1 VALDTGG
8 GPTPADALRA
18 PASARD
24 VPTRAEGVQLL
35 GNAVGSG
42 YRVPPA
48 LVRRSDGQIV
58 QVTTLLYHVLEGI
71 DGRRDLNEVAAAV
84 SAASGRTVSAENIR
98 QLLDDNLRPSGLVA
112 MADGTQPTLQRAN
125 PLLALRFK
133 VGVTSPERTR
143 AVTAPFARLFWPIVV
158 IPVVLAFAAITWWTL
173 LDKGLASATYQAFN
187 HPGLLFL
194 VLAVTVLSAGFHEFG
209 HAAAARYGG
218 ATPGVMGA
226 GLYLIWPA
234 FYTDVT
240 DSYRLGRAG
249 RIRTDL
255 GGLYFNAIVV
265 IATQAAWLVTRDDAL
280 LLLVATQVLQML
292 RQLMPVVR
300 FDGYHVLADTTGI
313 PDLFHWIGPVLAGLL
328 PWRWKDSKARALKP
342 WARVVITAWVLGVV
356 PMLAF
361 ALFTM
366 VVSLP
371 RVVGTAWTACRA
383 QRALMG
389 YYWHHSDV
397 VAALAHGLAALV
409 VLLPLAAGA
418 VLLYRLCR
426 SLVRSLLRRTSGH
439 PIRRALAFVLVAVM
453 IAGLAWS
460 WWPRPGQYDPIK
472 PWERGTLTDAVAVA
486 RPGPQFGVGWQD
498 EATVVWPADKPVPTR
513 DHPQLA
519 VVLIPKPG
527 STTTTPA
534 TSTTGQTDDSPGTPT
549 ATDPTTWVFPV
560 NLPLATGPGDNH
572 ALAVNTTDNSVV
584 YDTAFAMVWDTGG
597 GVADNTNQAYALA
610 NCTNCAAISVAFQV
624 VYVVGQTSAAVPENV
639 AVAINS
645 GCVGCLTYAL
655 AVQLFV
661 TLDGP
666 LTDAQTAALQTLWD
680 QIQTYGQ
687 HIADVPLSD
696 IQSQLDDYEQQ
707 ILAIVAPDMTSHPTS
722 SSTGPTASASASTSP
737 PAGAE
742 TPSPAGTEPTS
753 PSQSASASSSAGPT
767 PTSATGSP
775 SAPPS
780 TPTTSS
786 TPPNTTLASAGP
798 TG

>member
-8 GPTPADALRA
+8 GPTPADALPA
-18 PASARD
+18 PASVSD

-35 GNAVGSG
+35 GSAVGSG

-48 LVRRSDGQIV
+48 LVRRADGQIV
-58 QVTTLLYHVLEGI
+58 QVTTLLYRVLQGI
-71 DGRRDLNEVAAAV
+71 DGRRDLDGLAAAV
-84 SAASGRTVSAENIR
+84 SEAYGRTVSAENIR

-112 MADGTQPTLQRAN
+112 RADGTQPALKRAN

-143 AVTAPFARLFWPIVV
+143 AVTAPFARLFWPVIV
-158 IPVVLAFAAITWWTL
+158 IPVVLAFAATTWWTL
-173 LDKGLASATYQAFN
+173 VDKGLASATYQAFS

-265 IATQAAWLVTRDDAL
+265 VATQVAWLVTRDDAL

-313 PDLFHWIGPVLAGLL
+313 PDLFHWIGPVLVGLL

-342 WARVVITAWVLGVV
+342 WARAVITAWVLGVV

-383 QRALMG
+383 QRALAG
-389 YYWHHSDV
+389 YYWHHADV

-418 VLLYRLCR
+418 ILLFRLGR
-426 SLVRSLLRRTSGH
+426 SLVRTMLRRTAGH
-439 PIRRALAFVLVAVM
+439 PIRRALTFVLAAAMVAV
-453 IAGLAWS
+453 LAWS
-460 WWPRPGQYDPIK
+460 WWPRPGQYEPIK

-486 RPGPQFGVGWQD
+486 RPAPGLRVGTQD
-498 EATVVWPADKPVPTR
+498 EATVVWPADKPLPTR

-519 VVLIPKPG
+519 VVLVPRPG
-527 STTTTPA
+527 STSATPA
-534 TSTTGQTDDSPGTPT
+534 TSSTGQTDGSPGTQVSS
-549 ATDPTTWVFPV
+549 DPSTWVFPV

-572 ALAVNTTDNSVV
+572 AVAINTTDNSVV

-597 GVADNTNQAYALA
+597 AVANNVNQAYALA
-610 NCTNCAAISVAFQV
+610 NCNNCAAISVAFQV

-639 AVAINS
+639 AVAVNS

-655 AVQLFV
+655 AVQLFF

-666 LTDAQTAALQTLWD
+666 LTDAQTTDLQTLWD
-680 QIQTYGQ
+680 QIQTYAQ

-696 IQSQLDDYEQQ
+696 IQSQLNAYEQQ
-707 ILAIVAPDMTSHPTS
+707 ILAIVAPDLTSTPTAS
-722 SSTGPTASASASTSP
+722 PIGPSASASAPTDP
-737 PAGAE
+737 TAGT
-742 TPSPAGTEPTS
+742 TPSAAGTEPTN
-753 PSQSASASSSAGPT
+753 PTQSASASSSAGAS
-767 PTSATGSP
+767 PTSPTDSP
-775 SAPPS
+775 SVPPS
-780 TPTTSS
+780 TSPSPSDTAPSTLSS
-786 TPPNTTLASAGP
+786 PGP